1 MTGIHI
7 HRKFEIEVKREGKSP
22 LAPVLDSQDAQ
33 RGQFQLPIVEG
44 SAGEIELGR
53 SRLA

>member
-7 HRKFEIEVKREGKSP
+7 HRMFEIEVKRDGKSP

-44 SAGEIELGR
+44 NAGEIELGR